1 VPDLSTFSQLAQ
13 IALGEFSL
21 KPTSLT
27 KDQRE
32 ASTTLWVSNDGLMEI
47 GVWECTPGR
56 FTANREAA
64 AEFCHF
70 LSGRIEM
77 RHADGTRK
85 LLGAGDALMLP
96 RGWKGEWNILE
107 TTRKIYVI
115 YRDGDRVK
123 PEYRGG
129 DSAD

>member
-1 VPDLSTFSQLAQ
+1 MLDISTFSQLTA
-13 IALGEFSL
+13 IALGEASL

-27 KDQRE
+27 EGQRE

-70 LSGRIEM
+70 LNGRIEM
-77 RHADGTRK
+77 YHADGTKK
-85 LLGAGDALMLP
+85 LLGPGDALMLP

-107 TTRKIYVI
+107 QTRKIYVI
-115 YRDGDRVK
+115 YRDGDQAR
-123 PEYRGG
+123 PE
-129 DSAD
+129 